1 MNIINSNYTKRLN
14 EDKVGSRKI
23 INFDNLSK
31 ISAII
36 AEIEIEQSEMA
47 EAIFEYL
54 TGRDDED
61 RLIVSDEDIINGC
74 IKPSNNSK
82 INKYLQKLNKMF
94 LLSRNQDG
102 VRILSRDNIKNFDLK
117 LYTLLMC
124 SGDGDISIDSLCNIV
139 NIENNARFPKTKIGI
154 KTVMRVLN
162 ALNKQTNR

>member
-14 EDKVGSRKI
+14 EDKVSGRKI

-36 AEIEIEQSEMA
+36 AKIETEQSEMA
-47 EAIFEYL
+47 EVIFEYL
-54 TGRDDED
+54 TGKDDED
-61 RLIVSDEDIINGC
+61 SFIVSDEDIINGC
-74 IKPSNNSK
+74 IKPSKNSK
-82 INKYLQKLNKMF
+82 VNKYLQKLNKMF

-124 SGDGDISIDSLCNIV
+124 SGDGDISIDNLCNIV
-139 NIENNARFPKTKIGI
+139 NIENNARFPKTRIGI

>member
-14 EDKVGSRKI
+14 EDKVSSRKI

-82 INKYLQKLNKMF
+82 IIFIIQ
-94 LLSRNQDG
+94 Q
-102 VRILSRDNIKNFDLK
+102 
-117 LYTLLMC
+117 
-124 SGDGDISIDSLCNIV
+124 
-139 NIENNARFPKTKIGI
+139 E
-154 KTVMRVLN
+154 
-162 ALNKQTNR
+162 